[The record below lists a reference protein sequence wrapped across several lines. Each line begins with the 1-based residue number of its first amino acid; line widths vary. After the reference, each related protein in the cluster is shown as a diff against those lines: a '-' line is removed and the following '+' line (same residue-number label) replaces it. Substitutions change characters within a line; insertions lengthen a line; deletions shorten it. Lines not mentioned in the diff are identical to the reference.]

1 MAKIKTKESKA
12 STSIPTANP
21 ENLKQQHRKNN
32 KKKILWKNKVKQVGK
47 KKQKDTKVLGV
58 LPPKVP
64 QEFSSNWKTLQELLK
79 QKAASLDK
87 SLPVSQT
94 YSKKH
99 TTKKGN
105 VKGIPALN
113 GGGNMGKFKSV
124 NKMDSD
130 PAKVCVPLATPKSE
144 RTAPNKNL
152 SDGKGNRKKHKKR
165 KNGNIEKEQGD
176 IKHKRRKA
184 EEHTEQPLAEAD
196 IWFDGVDPED
206 IEAAIGPEA
215 AKVARR
221 NMGIE
226 EGKSQLSME
235 QVLVKE
241 KAFAGLTK
249 AVAMDCE
256 MVGVGPQGED
266 SILARVSIVNQFGKC
281 IYDKY
286 VKPTEKVTDYRTAVS
301 GIRPKDIK
309 KGAEFKNVQ
318 KEVADIL
325 RGRILVGHAVHNDLK
340 ILFLDHPKKKIRDT
354 QRYKPFRKEVK
365 SGRPS
370 LKLLCEKLLNVKVQT
385 SEHCSIQDAQAAMRL
400 YTLVKKQW
408 EAAIKAKPKL

>member
-12 STSIPTANP
+12 STSIPTVKP
-21 ENLKQQHRKNN
+21 ENLKKQHRKNR
-32 KKKILWKNKVKQVGK
+32 KKILWKNKVKQIGK
-47 KKQKDTKVLGV
+47 KKQKDTNVVGV
-58 LPPKVP
+58 LPPKAP

-79 QKAASLDK
+79 QKATSLDK

-105 VKGIPALN
+105 VKGIPAIN
-113 GGGNMGKFKSV
+113 GGGNMGTFKSV

-130 PAKVCVPLATPKSE
+130 PARVCVPVAIPKSE
-144 RTAPNKNL
+144 RTAPDKTS
-152 SDGKGNRKKHKKR
+152 SDGKGKRWEHKR
-165 KNGNIEKEQGD
+165 TNGNTEKEQGN

-184 EEHTEQPLAEAD
+184 DKHTEQPLAEAD

-226 EGKSQLSME
+226 GKSQVSME

-256 MVGVGPQGED
+256 MVGVGPEGED

-325 RGRILVGHAVHNDLK
+325 KGRILVGHAVHNDLK

-365 SGRPS
+365 PIIQC
-370 LKLLCEKLLNVKVQT
+370 LEYVKVLRNLLPIKIT
-385 SEHCSIQDAQAAMRL
+385 SNTHAQQIHWLSHFLELKTGRWVFL
-400 YTLVKKQW
+400 SSFWTVK
-408 EAAIKAKPKL
+408 